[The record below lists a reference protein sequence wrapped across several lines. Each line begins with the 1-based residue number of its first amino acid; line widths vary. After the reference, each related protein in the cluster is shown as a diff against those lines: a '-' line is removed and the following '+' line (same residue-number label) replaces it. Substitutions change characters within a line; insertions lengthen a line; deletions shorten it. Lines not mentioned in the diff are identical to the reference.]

1 VAYRPSPRIV
11 SFLPAATEMACVLGL
26 EAQLVGV
33 SHECDFPA
41 VARTKPAVVRPALE
55 LASLT
60 PGDIDVAVSSRLRT
74 SESLYAVDETLLRSL
89 TPDLILTQD
98 LCQVCAPS
106 GNDVT
111 RLIGSLDR
119 SPEVMYFTPR
129 ELADVWRDLR
139 ALGDVSG
146 TRAIADAIVADAERR
161 MNDVARSVARAAH
174 TPRVFFAEWIDPIY
188 CAGHWVPE
196 MIQLAGGADPL
207 ARAAGDSVRVAWDDV
222 VASKPEVVIVAPCG
236 YNLAGAIGQ
245 LPLLAQRP
253 GWESLPA
260 VRNGQVFVVDANAYF
275 ARPGPRLVDGIELLA
290 HLLHPEL
297 VGWKGAG
304 DAFQSADGLG

>member
-1 VAYRPSPRIV
+1 
-11 SFLPAATEMACVLGL
+11 MACALGL

-41 VARTKPAVVRPALE
+41 VARSKPAVVRPALE
-55 LASLT
+55 LASLV
-60 PGDIDVAVSSRLRT
+60 PSDIDVAVSSRLRT
-74 SESLYAVDETLLRSL
+74 GDSLYAVDETLLRSL
-89 TPDLILTQD
+89 DPDLILTQD

-129 ELADVWRDLR
+129 ELADIWRDLR

-146 TRAIADAIVADAERR
+146 TRAIANAIVADAERR
-161 MNDVARSVARAAH
+161 MNEVARTVARAAH

-207 ARAAGDSVRVAWDDV
+207 ARAAGDSVRVAWDDI
-222 VASKPEVVIVAPCG
+222 VASNPEVVIVAPCG
-236 YNLAGAIGQ
+236 YSLAGAIEQ
-245 LPLLAQRP
+245 LPLLAQCSS
-253 GWESLPA
+253 WESLPA

-297 VGWKGAG
+297 VAWSGAS
-304 DAFQSADGLG
+304 DAFQRIA